1 MSDRPAALLPEPAH
15 AAPEP
20 PIPGQINPAA
30 APLTNLTRIGD
41 EMFAWSDPVTGY
53 SGALRH
59 LLHTLVPT
67 PGMRVL
73 VAGPHHDELITVLMT
88 AGAEVTC
95 LVRSL
100 GDAESLALRY
110 PAAGVLCGSA
120 SRLDPITRYDLVVC
134 LDGLDRLNSAEGSPL
149 TDDELLATLA
159 KAVTPDGTLVLRH
172 ENPLGLH
179 AAVEL
184 DPGARERSDSAW
196 YPPGSAADRPASLA
210 ELTTRLA
217 IFGLHSSVGYAA
229 FPVPAAPTVLV
240 GPGLLGE
247 TGAPLRGPLQ
257 AVLARAFTDAYRD
270 RPVLSDPRRMAGRA
284 LRAGAEAVLAPAWV
298 TVSRASGEVPSH
310 ALLAGDVDGPHAYTL
325 TPADWGATATTLVPA
340 DESATRG
347 GLRRVNGSFPVPAGV
362 VLEERLLNLCARA
375 DLGGLRMEFRRL
387 AAWLDGHAR
396 DGWVTGPMALADAGE
411 LLDDGTR
418 LGLAPPRW
426 APDEPVSVD
435 VVLTRVAWRFAAR
448 LITSGQPHPWPISS
462 SAVDLAALLL
472 GMIDRPLREESV
484 RAAIALDLDLS
495 GLPLPERDG
504 RRRELLAIAPGA
516 ATIDVPGY
524 RELAEALWRQRYQAS
539 HLLAQMEWTEQI
551 IRSRDLH
558 LSKMDWEIQLYRKSW
573 PGRFL
578 MVARSGYKLMRN
590 DTRKLSKKISKRRA
604 AARRAKRDANFPQ
617 PGEII

>member
-30 APLTNLTRIGD
+30 AALANLTRIGG
-41 EMFAWSDPVTGY
+41 EMFAWSDPTAGCG
-53 SGALRH
+53 GALRY
-59 LLHTLVPT
+59 LLRTLVPA
-67 PGMRVL
+67 PGAPVL
-73 VAGPHHDELITVLMT
+73 VAGPHHDELITVLHD
-88 AGAEVTC
+88 AGAAVTC

-100 GDAESLALRY
+100 GDAEALALRF
-110 PAAGVLCGSA
+110 PAVTVLCGGA
-120 SRLDPITRYDLVVC
+120 SRLDPITRYALVVC
-134 LDGLDRLNSAEGSPL
+134 LDGLERLNSAEGTPL
-149 TDDELLATLA
+149 TDDDLLATLA
-159 KAVTPDGTLVLRH
+159 KAVAPDGTLVLRH
-172 ENPLGLH
+172 ENPLGVH
-179 AAVEL
+179 TAVEL

-217 IFGLHSSVGYAA
+217 IFGLHSTAGYAA
-229 FPVPAAPTVLV
+229 FPTPGNPTVLI

-247 TGAPLRGPLQ
+247 VGAPLRGPVQ

-270 RPVLSDPRRMAGRA
+270 RPVLSDPRRIAGRA

-298 TVSRASGEVPSH
+298 TVSRAAGEVPSH
-310 ALLAGDVDGPHAYTL
+310 ALLAGDADGPHAYTL

-340 DESATRG
+340 DESVRRG
-347 GLRRVNGSFPVPAGV
+347 GLRRVNGAFPVPAGV
-362 VLEERLLNLCARA
+362 VLEERLLGLCARA
-375 DLGGLRMEFRRL
+375 DLVGLRTELRRL
-387 AAWLDGHAR
+387 AAWLDGQSR
-396 DGWVTGPMALADAGE
+396 DGWVSGPMALADAGE
-411 LLDDGTR
+411 LLDDGAQ

-426 APDEPVSVD
+426 SPDRPVPVET
-435 VVLTRVAWRFAAR
+435 VLTRVAWRFAAR
-448 LITSGQPHPWPISS
+448 LITSGQPHPWPITS
-462 SAVDLAALLL
+462 SAVDLTGLLL
-472 GMIDRPLREESV
+472 GMIDRTLRADSL
-484 RAAIALDLDLS
+484 RAAIELELDLS
-495 GLPLPERDG
+495 GLPLAERDG
-504 RRRELLAIAPGA
+504 RRRELLALAPGA

-524 RELAEALWRQRYQAS
+524 RELAEALWRQRYQVS

-578 MVARSGYKLMRN
+578 MVARSGYKLVRS

-604 AARRAKRDANFPQ
+604 AARRAKRDLAFPQ
-617 PGEII
+617 PGDVI

>member
-1 MSDRPAALLPEPAH
+1 MFDRPAALLPEPAH

-30 APLTNLTRIGD
+30 AALANLSRIGG
-41 EMFAWSDPVTGY
+41 EMFAWSDPAHGCG
-53 SGALRH
+53 GALRH
-59 LLHTLVPT
+59 LLRTLVPA
-67 PGMRVL
+67 PGAHVL
-73 VAGPHHDELITVLMT
+73 VAGPHHDELITLLHD
-88 AGAEVTC
+88 AGATVTC

-100 GDAESLALRY
+100 GDAEALALRF
-110 PAAGVLCGSA
+110 PAAGVLCGDA
-120 SRLDPITRYDLVVC
+120 ARLDPSTRYDLVIC
-134 LDGLDRLNSAEGSPL
+134 LDGLERLNSTEGTPR

-159 KAVTPDGTLVLRH
+159 KAVAPDGTLVLRH
-172 ENPLGLH
+172 ENPLGVH
-179 AAVEL
+179 TAVEL
-184 DPGARERSDSAW
+184 DPGARERDDSAW

-217 IFGLHSSVGYAA
+217 IFGLHSTAGYAA
-229 FPVPAAPTVLV
+229 FPTPANPTVLV

-247 TGAPLRGPLQ
+247 AGAPLRGPLQ

-270 RPVLSDPRRMAGRA
+270 RPVLSDPRRMAGRV

-310 ALLAGDVDGPHAYTL
+310 ALLAGDTDGPHAYTL

-340 DESATRG
+340 DESAARG

-362 VLEERLLNLCARA
+362 ILEERLLGLCARA
-375 DLGGLRMEFRRL
+375 DLSGLRTELRRL

-396 DGWVTGPMALADAGE
+396 EGWVTGPMALADAGE

-426 APDEPVSVD
+426 APDEPIAVD
-435 VVLTRVAWRFAAR
+435 TVLTRVAWRFAAR
-448 LITSGQPHPWPISS
+448 LITSGQPHPWPITS
-462 SAVDLAALLL
+462 SAVDLAGLLL
-472 GMIDRPLREESV
+472 GMIDRPLREESL
-484 RAAIALDLDLS
+484 RAAIAIELDLS

-504 RRRELLAIAPGA
+504 RRRELLALAPGA

-524 RELAEALWRQRYQAS
+524 RELAEALWRQRYQVS

-558 LSKMDWEIQLYRKSW
+558 LSKMDWEIQLYRRSW

-578 MVARSGYKLMRN
+578 MVARSGYKLVRS
-590 DTRKLSKKISKRRA
+590 DTRKLSRRISKRRA
-604 AARRAKRDANFPQ
+604 AARRAKRDPNFPQ
-617 PGEII
+617 PGDVI